1 MAGIEERRIAGEPGA
16 AFAEGYAEA
25 GGFRIRYLEAG
36 HGPPLVCLH
45 GEGGLRLS
53 RAHDLLA
60 ERFRVVALEVPGFEA
75 SPENRPSAADGRA
88 RAGHGARG
96 HRARPR
102 PLQFDGD
109 VARRHPCALARR
121 PARRAPR
128 RPRARIPVGHRA
140 RDRRARAEPRRRPR
154 GPPRRRARAG
164 AGALRHARPDAPESG
179 SVYREKLGNAHLVF
193 VYGAARE
200 IGAERPEAF
209 TALVADFLDR
219 REQFVVGRARGL
231 LHP

>member
-1 MAGIEERRIAGEPGA
+1 MAGIGERRIAGAPGA

-25 GGFRIRYLEAG
+25 GGFRSRYLEAG

-75 SPENRPSAADGRA
+75 SPENRPRQPMAGLAQGMA
-88 RAGHGARG
+88 RAATALGLDRFSLMGTSLGGTLALWLAAQHAERLDALVLESPSAIGPEIGGRGPNRDADLEAR
-96 HRARPR
+96 
-102 PLQFDGD
+102 LGD
-109 VARRHPCALARR
+109 VRVPAL
-121 PARRAPR
+121 
-128 RPRARIPVGHRA
+128 VLFGT
-140 RDRRARAEPRRRPR
+140 RDRTRS
-154 GPPRRRARAG
+154 
-164 AGALRHARPDAPESG
+164 ESG